1 MSKELIE
8 NPLLLEV
15 ELFTQEECNE
25 LIKKANNIGWHRPIT
40 GGDYLRATM
49 IDKELADKIWTKV
62 KHLCP
67 ESLVINEN
75 TFTPVYV
82 NDHFRFSRYQEGGEF
97 RTHLDGIN
105 VDSNNNRSM
114 FTINIFLN
122 DKNSGLIKGGG
133 TTFYKN
139 NMEHNKTIN
148 PKAGLGALFYA
159 KQYHSGDVVE
169 EGYKYLLRT
178 DVMVS

>member
-1 MSKELIE
+1 MSKELLK

-15 ELFTQEECNE
+15 DFFTQEECDE
-25 LIKKANNIGWHRPIT
+25 LIKKANNIGWHRPTT
-40 GGDYLRATM
+40 GGEYFRAIM
-49 IDKELADKIWTKV
+49 IDKDLADKIWTKV
-62 KHLCP
+62 KHLVP
-67 ESLVINEN
+67 ESLTVNKN

-82 NDHFRFSRYQEGGEF
+82 NDHFRFSRYEKGGEF
-97 RTHLDGIN
+97 RTHVDGCN
-105 VDSNNNRSM
+105 YDSNNNQSM

-122 DKNSGLIKGGG
+122 DKNSGLLKGGS
-133 TTFYKN
+133 TTFYTN
-139 NMEHNKTIN
+139 NMEHNKTIY
-148 PKAGLGALFYA
+148 PKAGKGALFYA